1 MIVLICKGVCMLI
14 SGDSWVSWAPVE
26 GGLGECPKI
35 VESCDDI
42 KDSVG
47 AGVCGCKRV
56 ERWFAVHV
64 DVDLGI
70 EVVIVEEKVAGCQY
84 GKEFCLENGNSGA
97 KRKGVFFNDGV
108 TVVDEPGPAIL
119 F

>member
-1 MIVLICKGVCMLI
+1 M
-14 SGDSWVSWAPVE
+14 
-26 GGLGECPKI
+26 
-35 VESCDDI
+35 
-42 KDSVG
+42 
-47 AGVCGCKRV
+47 
-56 ERWFAVHV
+56 
-64 DVDLGI
+64 DLGI